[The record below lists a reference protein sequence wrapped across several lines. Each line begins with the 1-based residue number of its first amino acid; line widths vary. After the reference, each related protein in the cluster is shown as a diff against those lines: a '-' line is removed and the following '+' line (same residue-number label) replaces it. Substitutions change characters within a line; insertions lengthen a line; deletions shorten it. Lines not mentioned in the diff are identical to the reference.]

1 MSKDITTTQILSTCA
16 HCGETVEY
24 VSDDEGHGVWWSL
37 DDGINGGHCDGG
49 RTVHAVD
56 LSHAF
61 SHMTVEG

>member
-1 MSKDITTTQILSTCA
+1 MGKDITTTQILSTCA

-24 VSDDEGHGVWWSL
+24 HRAGWFSREERNHVAGWFRDCSDGQAH
-37 DDGINGGHCDGG
+37 
-49 RTVHAVD
+49 TVD

>member
-1 MSKDITTTQILSTCA
+1 MGKDITTTQILSTCA

-24 VSDDEGHGVWWSL
+24 YRAGWFSVR
-37 DDGINGGHCDGG
+37 DGRSASHCTDGKQ
-49 RTVHAVD
+49 RHTVD